1 MKINLGNGILIED
14 VTVEDIREIIK
25 SKSKPE
31 VKAARASLVKSE
43 HRTLKS
49 TCNNKLN
56 DRQAE
61 ICERYFKLNHK
72 QSDLAEDY
80 GVVVGSIIHCL
91 KTYGVKLGYINEKR
105 HYSKTNKEFWNI

>member
-14 VTVEDIREIIK
+14 VTVEDVREII
-25 SKSKPE
+25 KSKPE
-31 VKAARASLVKSE
+31 VKAARVSLIKSE

-61 ICERYFKLNHK
+61 ICERYFRLNHK
-72 QSDLAEDY
+72 QNDLAKDY
-80 GVVVGSIIHCL
+80 GVVVGSIINCL
-91 KTYGVKLGYINEKR
+91 KTYGVKLGYINEKE
-105 HYSKTNKEFWNI
+105 HYSKPNREFWNI